1 MGANPFR
8 TQTINFIN
16 GIVISATPN
25 TRASSLALQI
35 DFMGMNQGSR
45 LTPIYHSCKAAKK
58 LNYRFFNKNMAGLCV
73 KGIFEKQ
80 RVPLWMV
87 SKSI

>member
-1 MGANPFR
+1 
-8 TQTINFIN
+8 
-16 GIVISATPN
+16 
-25 TRASSLALQI
+25 
-35 DFMGMNQGSR
+35 MGMNQGSR